1 MILPKKAH
9 FIHRTPTHK
18 DEGLNGIEIFMI
30 QSFYM
35 TMYVKKRGKKQVVN
49 IKHIQTLTTGDSFA
63 KWAIIV
69 H

>member
-35 TMYVKKRGKKQVVN
+35 TMYVKKRGKKAGGEY
-49 IKHIQTLTTGDSFA
+49 QTYSNLNHG
-63 KWAIIV
+63 W
-69 H
+69 